1 MPGYSGAGQA
11 ALLRTNQQVF
21 LFNNE
26 PILSGTASIAVQLE
40 RISRSSYPF
49 GASFQLK
56 FSGAPGTFEVD
67 IQTSDTDLD
76 ADYCNINTWNSTASL
91 NTNNVGRIELP
102 QFWAKFVRAYVKTLT
117 NAVNVTVLVTR

>member
-1 MPGYSGAGQA
+1 MSGYAGAGQA
-11 ALLRTNQQVF
+11 QLLRTNQQVF
-21 LFNNE
+21 FFNSE
-26 PILSGTASIAVQLE
+26 TVTAPTASIAVQLE

-56 FSGAPGTFEVD
+56 FSGNPGTFEVD

-91 NTNNVGRIELP
+91 NANYVGRIELP

-117 NAVNVTVLVTR
+117 NAVTVTVIATR